1 MQSIISVVIS
11 FIIILI
17 LVRRKTPIGWAML
30 TGCVISAIGGGL
42 WGKAML
48 EVAWFSLSSSTT
60 WELALTIGFISA
72 LGKIMERAGLLTLLV
87 ESLQKI
93 IRDTRIIMFALP
105 SLIGLLM
112 FPGGAILSA
121 PMVGELGNR
130 QKMSSTEK
138 AFANLMFRHLW
149 HLIFPLVPSMVLASQ
164 LAGVNPLG
172 IVLFNLPLALI
183 ALFVT
188 FFILFRR
195 RGKGEN
201 HYYEGP
207 RWYSLLNLFKALL
220 PMLLAIILGLI
231 FDVYFPLAL
240 GAALLLVYFYLW
252 SGGEI
257 AFFQYIGLLLKSI
270 NWNIFLAIFPIIYFK
285 DILEAG
291 GAVEQ
296 VAIFFQDL
304 GIPLTALMLFI
315 PFIGGFFTG
324 SNTANIGISFPLLL
338 PMFPVENYIIFVGFT
353 YFSGVLGYLISPVH
367 LCLILTRD
375 YFQCEIGKLYRFLIY
390 PNGAVMIGAVLMFRM
405 LT

>member
-1 MQSIISVVIS
+1 VQSVISVVIS
-11 FIIILI
+11 FIIILV
-17 LVRRKTPIGWAML
+17 LVRRKIPIGWAML
-30 TGCVISAIGGGL
+30 AGCLISAIGGGL
-42 WGKAML
+42 WGRPLL
-48 EVAWFSLSSSTT
+48 EVAWFSLSSATT
-60 WELALTIGFISA
+60 WELALTIGLISA
-72 LGKIMERAGLLTLLV
+72 LGKIMDRAGLLTLLV

-93 IRDTRIIMFALP
+93 IRDTRIIMLALP
-105 SLIGLLM
+105 SLIGMLM

-121 PMVGELGNR
+121 PMVGELGDM

-138 AFANLMFRHLW
+138 AFANIMFRHLW

-172 IVLFNLPLALI
+172 IVFFNLPLALI
-183 ALFVT
+183 ALSVT
-188 FFILFRR
+188 FITLFRN

-201 HYYEGP
+201 NFYEGP
-207 RWYSLLNLFKALL
+207 GWNSFLNLFRALL

-231 FDVYFPLAL
+231 FNVYFPLAV
-240 GAALLLVYFYLW
+240 GAGLLLLYFYLW
-252 SGGEI
+252 SGKEMSL
-257 AFFQYIGLLLKSI
+257 FQYIALLLKSV

-296 VAIFFQDL
+296 VAVFFQDL
-304 GIPLTALMLFI
+304 GIPLIALMLFI

-338 PMFPVENYIIFVGFT
+338 PLFPADNYIIFVGFT

-390 PNGAVMIGAVLMFRM
+390 PNGAVMVGAVVIFRM
-405 LT
+405 LS